1 MGKKAQHYREQAAQL
16 RILASRED
24 DSDLKSDILWL
35 AEEYDKRV
43 TACEKT
49 SPSD

>member
-1 MGKKAQHYREQAAQL
+1 MSEKAQHYREQAAQL
-16 RILASRED
+16 RILAGREN
-24 DSDLKSDILWL
+24 DSDLRSDILWI

-49 SPSD
+49 SPSH